1 MSADGICECQCGDKR
16 ILQLKLYFMQNK
28 NVCKKQKNKNQ
39 TMLL

>member
-28 NVCKKQKNKNQ
+28 NVCKIKNQ
-39 TMLL
+39 TMLLR